1 MSLEATDTSLFINR
15 ELSWLAFN
23 ERVLDE
29 ARDPTTPLLDRLK
42 FATIAASNLDEFF
55 MVRVAAVRHDK
66 EDGEPGLDLAG
77 FGAAEQFAAVTD
89 RAHELVDALYDVLQ
103 SELLP
108 ALAAEQIQILPWKDL
123 GLHQP
128 GLSAYFRDSVLP
140 VLTPLAID
148 EARPFPLLASLSLN
162 LALILERSEPDEPQR
177 LAIVQVPAA

>member
-1 MSLEATDTSLFINR
+1 
-15 ELSWLAFN
+15 
-23 ERVLDE
+23 
-29 ARDPTTPLLDRLK
+29 
-42 FATIAASNLDEFF
+42 

-77 FGAAEQFAAVTD
+77 FGAVEQFAAVTIAPTSWST
-89 RAHELVDALYDVLQ
+89 R
-103 SELLP
+103 STTSCSRSCCRRLP
-108 ALAAEQIQILPWKDL
+108 RSRFRFCRGRTSDCISL
-123 GLHQP
+123 

-177 LAIVQVPAA
+177 LAIVQVPGGLTRLVPDPGGNGQRRTSCSRI